1 MQFNLKKYWTW
12 TWKNSDELTR
22 LELTLRYNALQ
33 KLLGLPYWTWIEF
46 MIYCTLYIGVGLEKY
61 PDYPNGFG
69 LTLCCIGLGLDKH
82 LDYVTGV
89 GFILLYISLGLIKLL
104 KQGCRLKKMKTLLNY
119 QQKWEISGTNVL
131 IIEVLI
137 KSKRVPGFQTLVKPQ
152 KTIKLCWQHNFG
164 VWEYFLVDIFNIC
177 FHKIFPYKILYQLT
191 KFQYETFITFPDI
204 KQIRFLLW
212 RIRTS
217 LYSDFPINWA
227 MASLRKKGKRK
238 KQENLNISKT
248 KG

>member
-12 TWKNSDELTR
+12 TWKNSDELTG

-152 KTIKLCWQHNFG
+152 KTIKLCWQLYLKR
-164 VWEYFLVDIFNIC
+164 EKY
-177 FHKIFPYKILYQLT
+177 YK
-191 KFQYETFITFPDI
+191 
-204 KQIRFLLW
+204 
-212 RIRTS
+212 
-217 LYSDFPINWA
+217 
-227 MASLRKKGKRK
+227 KR
-238 KQENLNISKT
+238 
-248 KG
+248 